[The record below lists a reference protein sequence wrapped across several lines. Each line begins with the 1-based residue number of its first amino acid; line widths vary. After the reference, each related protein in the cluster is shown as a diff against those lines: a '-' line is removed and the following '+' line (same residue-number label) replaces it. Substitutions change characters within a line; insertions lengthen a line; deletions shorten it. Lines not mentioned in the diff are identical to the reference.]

1 MTGVLLMFWGAP
13 SAVAVLPATMEL
25 SRTTQKPPPASAAV
39 EVFFVIVQWSA
50 AA

>member
-1 MTGVLLMFWGAP
+1 MLKRFWFAP

-39 EVFFVIVQWSA
+39 AVFFVIVQWSA